1 MSRCYGIWNWCPY
14 PKKPKPSNNIKLI
27 LPLVSLLL
35 IEVVMIANFALYTAP
50 VLTPNTAAQFTNV
63 QSGITLF
70 GWNSTMKVPEVNSV
84 VPASNLTIIDM
95 ANQAQDMDI
104 KCVGIYAPEN
114 TVGRMNITIVN
125 YTPNNVHIS
134 SIKLYENDS
143 LLWSQ
148 GTSQVIPCMSA
159 ETFSISIPQT
169 PSHQRHPSPTEIPI
183 AEVQNTSDI
192 NRFFEPQLPVK
203 DLVIQT
209 LAVETVEGYTASVRG
224 NFC

>member
-1 MSRCYGIWNWCPY
+1 MSKCYDIWNWCPY
-14 PKKPKPSNNIKLI
+14 PKKPKSSNIKLS
-27 LPLVSLLL
+27 LPLISLLL

-50 VLTPNTAAQFTNV
+50 VLTPNTAVQFTNI

-95 ANQAQDMDI
+95 ENQAEGIGI
-104 KCVGIYAPEN
+104 KCVGTYIPEN
-114 TVGRMNITIVN
+114 AVGSMNITVVN
-125 YTPNNVHIS
+125 YSPNDIQIT
-134 SIKLYENDS
+134 SINLQENDS
-143 LLWSQ
+143 LLWSRDI
-148 GTSQVIPCMSA
+148 SQVIPAMSA
-159 ETFSISIPQT
+159 ETISISIPKTSGHQGHALQT
-169 PSHQRHPSPTEIPI
+169 DIPI
-183 AEVQNTSDI
+183 ASIQNTADI
-192 NRFFEPQLPVK
+192 NRFIEPQLPVE